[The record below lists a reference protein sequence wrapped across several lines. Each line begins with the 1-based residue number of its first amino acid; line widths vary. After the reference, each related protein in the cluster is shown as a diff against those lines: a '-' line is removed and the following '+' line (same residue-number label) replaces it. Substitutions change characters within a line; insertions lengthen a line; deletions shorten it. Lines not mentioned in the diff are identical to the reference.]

1 MASLEDLLDMEP
13 GTPLVLASEHDWL
26 QVCGY
31 LVRATK
37 RQVTLTMEW
46 HDGKGRGPR
55 KRYRLSD
62 FERYE
67 LLDESGERK
76 EAPQRNDILLFESEG
91 VRACGYLGDIT
102 ENRFT
107 LQMASPGNLSSITY
121 PGIWRWMRIGCDGP
135 LKGYSLDLLEG
146 AAILEKWSWK
156 ELYNPYSR
164 PISGSSSSQGTG

>member
-1 MASLEDLLDMEP
+1 MAGLEDLLNREP

-31 LVRATK
+31 LVRATR
-37 RQVTLTMEW
+37 RQVTLAMEW
-46 HDGKGRGPR
+46 HEGKGRGPR

-67 LLDESGERK
+67 TLDQSGESEGK
-76 EAPQRNDILLFESEG
+76 PQRNDILLFESEG
-91 VRACGYLGDIT
+91 VSVCGYLGDVT
-102 ENRFT
+102 EKGFT

-135 LKGYSLDLLEG
+135 LRGYSLDLLEG
-146 AAILEKWSWK
+146 AAILKKWSWK